1 MTPEVSLVMI
11 TYRHA
16 KYIGLAVESCL
27 EQTLRSIEVI
37 VVDDGSD
44 DETTE
49 ILQRYRDNRLIAVRQ
64 ENAGPSSALNRA
76 LAIARGQYIAVMS
89 GDDVCLLDRLERQL
103 ANMKDENLDAIF
115 GRPALIDEIGLKLPD
130 SRAPVFFRTSPRSS
144 TELFRALF
152 FEGNFLCAPSA
163 MIRKAA
169 ITDCGV
175 FHPALYQLQDFDLWL
190 RLCRRHRVRLSDDR
204 VVSYRLRDGE
214 GNLSSGINQRRTDVE
229 LSWIYRRLLADLG
242 SDVLKAAFA
251 DDLALWGLVDT
262 SVDDQRIMMFLL
274 HPSSL
279 VRRRGFELL
288 IDRFSQSE
296 QALSFSGLTL
306 QARDL
311 ASILLANA

>member
-1 MTPEVSLVMI
+1 MAPEVSVVMI

-16 KYIGLAVESCL
+16 KYIGFAVESCL
-27 EQTLRSIEVI
+27 KQTLQSIEVI

-49 ILQRYRDNRLIAVRQ
+49 ILQRYRDSRLVAVRQ

-76 LAIARGQYIAVMS
+76 MAIARGQYIAVMS
-89 GDDVCLLDRLERQL
+89 GDDVCLLNRLERQL
-103 ANMKDENLDAIF
+103 ASMKDENLDAIF
-115 GRPALIDEIGLKLPD
+115 GRPALIDEDGLELPD
-130 SRAPVFFRTSPRSS
+130 SRASVFFRTSPRSS
-144 TELFRALF
+144 SELFHALF

-169 ITDCGV
+169 IADCGV
-175 FHPALYQLQDFDLWL
+175 FHPALYQLQDFEMWL

-204 VVSYRLRDGE
+204 VISYRLRDGG
-214 GNLSSGINQRRTDVE
+214 GNLSSGINQRRTEVE
-229 LSWIYRRLLADLG
+229 LSWIYGRLLADLEP
-242 SDVLKAAFA
+242 DVLRKAFA
-251 DDLALWGLVDT
+251 DDLAFWGLVNT
-262 SVDDQRIMMFLL
+262 VVDDQRIMMFLL

-296 QALSFSGLTL
+296 QAVVFAGLTIH
-306 QARDL
+306 ARDL
-311 ASILLANA
+311 AGILLANA